1 MTRIATF
8 AGVLLL
14 AATTAGLAGTGVANA
29 SPQAHT
35 AGILPCG
42 INPEPAPPET
52 LIMPQR
58 EQVPAGQALAPDQ
71 WFRTPG
77 SACASA

>member
-14 AATTAGLAGTGVANA
+14 VATTAGLGGTGVANA
-29 SPQAHT
+29 SAQAHAT
-35 AGILPCG
+35 GIMPCG
-42 INPEPAPPET
+42 INPDPAPPET

-58 EQVPAGQALAPDQ
+58 EQVPAGQALTPGQ
-71 WFRTPG
+71 WSRTPASG
-77 SACASA
+77 CASA